1 MNSYLSLIPLKKN
14 TYICNL
20 CFCRAILQREE
31 ENFIE
36 EFADL
41 GVAVMP
47 DEFVG

>member
-1 MNSYLSLIPLKKN
+1 MNSYLSLIPFKKITN
-14 TYICNL
+14 ICNL
-20 CFCRAILQREE
+20 CFCRAISQREE
-31 ENFIE
+31 NFKE